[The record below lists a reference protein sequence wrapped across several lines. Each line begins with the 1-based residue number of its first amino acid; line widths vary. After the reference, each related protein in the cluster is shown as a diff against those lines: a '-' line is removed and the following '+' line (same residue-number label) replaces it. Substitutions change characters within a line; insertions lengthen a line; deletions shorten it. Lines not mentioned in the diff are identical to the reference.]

1 MARFVKNCKSLM
13 YDKLFLKLFQGEEGA
28 QGAPGEPGRPGE
40 PGIPGIDGLDVSKS
54 HSEYYFEPNKNFKWA
69 QCLKKSLSFDNKKTK
84 ISLK

>member
-1 MARFVKNCKSLM
+1 M

-54 HSEYYFEPNKNFKWA
+54 DSECYFEPNKNFK
-69 QCLKKSLSFDNKKTK
+69 
-84 ISLK
+84 